1 MLSRQKDHLVAA
13 DATKQ
18 RDVSKDV
25 KIGRV
30 CAAAVEN
37 ISASTKYKQ
46 VTCLFD
52 HVIMQTNTDS
62 TVTQAEHTRLCC
74 LQAVCKHRRRLG
86 VEIWMILVYAMFSA
100 NPNPN
105 PFKMFS
111 GGDGI

>member
-37 ISASTKYKQ
+37 ISASTN
-46 VTCLFD
+46 
-52 HVIMQTNTDS
+52 HV
-62 TVTQAEHTRLCC
+62 
-74 LQAVCKHRRRLG
+74 
-86 VEIWMILVYAMFSA
+86 
-100 NPNPN
+100 
-105 PFKMFS
+105 S
-111 GGDGI
+111 GF